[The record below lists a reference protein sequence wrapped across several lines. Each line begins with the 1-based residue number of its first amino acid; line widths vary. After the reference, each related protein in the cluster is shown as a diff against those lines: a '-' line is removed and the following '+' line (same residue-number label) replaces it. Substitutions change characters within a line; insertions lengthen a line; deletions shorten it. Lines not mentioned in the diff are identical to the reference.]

1 MIDENEDFGA
11 FDFGNEILEVK
22 QPEVKEET
30 NSKEEDPD
38 LDENLKD
45 EEDDAT
51 IDTKSD
57 IDQDP
62 DNPEIKDKPGSVD
75 EEESNESLDDDSI
88 FKQYGEDVKP
98 EVVRFFHI
106 AKDYLLLDE
115 EFKFDGKNIEEAY
128 AQDAKFRNQAIA
140 QNIIDKLPEKAK
152 IILSEALELAKA
164 GEDISESTF
173 DKILT
178 LSQDQIKYNFDL
190 EDEEKNKENA
200 KSYLTSIYK
209 EKGLKDRVIKS
220 MLEDLEDED
229 KLVAEAKEEKEA
241 KDIILNKEKEKQVQ
255 EDLQAKQTQRDQA
268 KVFKTTIEKTFDE
281 IKYAPTKTSQLK
293 DTIFTVEKETG
304 QTKLIGI
311 LQKIYKH
318 PKALIALADFATGF
332 DEKTGEV
339 KYEKSDSKKKT
350 EEIKKIKSAIEEKIT
365 GAGFK
370 NNTQRTKK
378 TTDVDWEEIEI

>member
-22 QPEVKEET
+22 QPEEKEE
-30 NSKEEDPD
+30 NPKEEDSD
-38 LDENLKD
+38 LDDDDLKD
-45 EEDDAT
+45 EEDDG
-51 IDTKSD
+51 DNSKSD
-57 IDQDP
+57 IDEDS
-62 DNPEIKDKPGSVD
+62 DNPEIKDKSEDSD

-140 QNIIDKLPEKAK
+140 QNIINKLPEKAK
-152 IILSEALELAKA
+152 IILSEALELAKV
-164 GEDISESTF
+164 GEDISEGTF

-178 LSQDQIKYNFDL
+178 LSQDQIKYNFDDD
-190 EDEEKNKENA
+190 DEEKNKENA

-229 KLVAEAKEEKEA
+229 KLVAEAKEEKET

-255 EDLQAKQTQRDQA
+255 EDLQAKQVQRDNA

-311 LQKIYKH
+311 LQKMYKH

-339 KYEKSDSKKKT
+339 KYEKADSKKKT

>member
-22 QPEVKEET
+22 QPEEKEE
-30 NSKEEDPD
+30 NPKEEDSD
-38 LDENLKD
+38 LDDDDLKD
-45 EEDDAT
+45 EEDDG
-51 IDTKSD
+51 DNSKSD
-57 IDQDP
+57 IEQDS
-62 DNPEIKDKPGSVD
+62 DNPEIKDKPDSVD
-75 EEESNESLDDDSI
+75 EEKSDESLDDDSI

-152 IILSEALELAKA
+152 VILSEALELAKA
-164 GEDISESTF
+164 GEDISEGTF

-178 LSQDQIKYNFDL
+178 LSQDQLKFNFDG

-200 KSYLTSIYK
+200 KAYLTSIYK

-229 KLVAEAKEEKEA
+229 KLVPEAKEEKEA
-241 KDIILNKEKEKQVQ
+241 KDIILNKEKEKIVQ
-255 EDLQAKQTQRDQA
+255 EELQAKQVQRDQA
-268 KVFKTTIEKTFDE
+268 KVFKSTIEKAFEE

-293 DTIFTVEKETG
+293 DTIFTVEKETN

-311 LQKIYKH
+311 LQKMYKH

-332 DEKTGEV
+332 DETTGEV
-339 KYEKSDSKKKT
+339 KYEKADSKKKT
-350 EEIKKIKSAIEEKIT
+350 EEIKKIKTAIEEKIT

-378 TTDVDWEEIEI
+378 TTDVDWDEVEI